1 MSPDAETASPS
12 PLFALTISPP
22 AAKNECCPFE
32 ADATSVIQRN
42 TSVILS
48 AAKDLVGRDGAVGE
62 ILRCAQDDEIS
73 PSTAAPGNSMRE
85 FMAITKALA
94 DENRV
99 RFLLALQDQELC
111 LCQIVELAGLA
122 PSTVSKHMAIL
133 KQARLVE
140 SRKHGRWM
148 YFRLPDRDAPLAA
161 RRAVAWVSRAL
172 ADDPQIAAD
181 RKRLEKVLKLD
192 PQALCE
198 AQCSPARTPA
208 Q

>member
-1 MSPDAETASPS
+1 M
-12 PLFALTISPP
+12 
-22 AAKNECCPFE
+22 
-32 ADATSVIQRN
+32 
-42 TSVILS
+42 
-48 AAKDLVGRDGAVGE
+48 RD
-62 ILRCAQDDEIS
+62 
-73 PSTAAPGNSMRE
+73 

-122 PSTVSKHMAIL
+122 PSTVSKHMSIL

-140 SRKHGRWM
+140 SRKEGRWM
-148 YFRLPDRDAPLAA
+148 YYRLAERDAPAAA
-161 RRAVAWVSRAL
+161 RRAIEWVFRTL
-172 ADDPQIAAD
+172 ADDPQIVSD

-198 AQCSPARTPA
+198 KQCSHARKHPP
-208 Q
+208 